1 MRKKFLIVDD
11 EELNRELLR
20 KIFEDEYDILMAE
33 NGKEAVRKI
42 GKYSDEIAVILLDIV
57 MPVFNGYQVMQILHS
72 RKIIEKIPVILIT
85 AQTDEKIEFSCYQLG
100 ASAVISKPFASK
112 IVKKRV
118 ESIIEMHENMD
129 LLEEQLDQEHKKL
142 ADFQEKLLETISNLV
157 EFRNLETGLH
167 VKRVKQ
173 LTRIMAAMYQML
185 YPEDGLTDE
194 SVENIVRA
202 SATHD
207 IGKIAVPD
215 SILLK
220 PGRLTREEREIMMT
234 HTNKGCEILNMIVGV
249 QDKEQYQACYDI
261 CRYHHERYDGKG
273 YPDGLK
279 GDEIPLSAQIVSLV
293 DVYEALVSE
302 RVYKKPYDKETAYK
316 MILDGQ
322 CGVFSPKIT
331 ECFKYAKSTLEQCI
345 DGE

>member
-1 MRKKFLIVDD
+1 MS
-11 EELNRELLR
+11 E
-20 KIFEDEYDILMAE
+20 
-33 NGKEAVRKI
+33 
-42 GKYSDEIAVILLDIV
+42 
-57 MPVFNGYQVMQILHS
+57 
-72 RKIIEKIPVILIT
+72 
-85 AQTDEKIEFSCYQLG
+85 
-100 ASAVISKPFASK
+100 

-118 ESIIEMHENMD
+118 ESIIEMHENLD
-129 LLEEQLDQEHKKL
+129 SLEEKLNQEQKKL

-167 VKRVKQ
+167 VKRVKE

-185 YPEDGLTDE
+185 YPEDHLTDGE
-194 SVENIVRA
+194 VEIIVRA

-215 SILLK
+215 RILLK
-220 PGRLTREEREIMMT
+220 PGRLTEEERQVMMT
-234 HTNKGCEILNMIVGV
+234 HTSKGCEILKMVVDV

-302 RVYKKPYDKETAYK
+302 RIYKKPYDKETAYR

-322 CGVFSPKIT
+322 CGTFSPKIT
-331 ECFKYAKSTLEQCI
+331 ECFKYAKTTLEQCI
-345 DGE
+345 EGKTGIV